1 MCNTN
6 VKIERSEL
14 LNGTDDGEAVQE
26 DFSWHAVYT
35 RMHHERKTADRLTRQ
50 DIQTYMPVQTIMRQW
65 SDRNKTVEVLV
76 IPTLFFMRIPKNKQL
91 HVLRDPSVSRFLT
104 VSGEKIPAITPGQQM
119 EQFHF
124 MVGRANSPIKIDP
137 DKLVAGD
144 QVRVMKGSLKG
155 LEGTFIKQQ
164 GRCMLYIQL
173 DQLGNAGI
181 VISASDVEVK

>member
-26 DFSWHAVYT
+26 DLSWHAVYT

-50 DIQTYMPVQTIMRQW
+50 DIQTMPVQTIMRQW
-65 SDRNKTVEVLV
+65 SDRNKQWRSWSYLL
-76 IPTLFFMRIPKNKQL
+76 IFMRIPKKCNYMYHETHQC
-91 HVLRDPSVSRFLT
+91 RFLT
-104 VSGEKIPAITPGQQM
+104 VSERRSRHYTRPTDGAISLYG
-119 EQFHF
+119 
-124 MVGRANSPIKIDP
+124 GRANSPIKIDP

-164 GRCMLYIQL
+164 GRCMLYIHL
-173 DQLGNAGI
+173 
-181 VISASDVEVK
+181 ISW